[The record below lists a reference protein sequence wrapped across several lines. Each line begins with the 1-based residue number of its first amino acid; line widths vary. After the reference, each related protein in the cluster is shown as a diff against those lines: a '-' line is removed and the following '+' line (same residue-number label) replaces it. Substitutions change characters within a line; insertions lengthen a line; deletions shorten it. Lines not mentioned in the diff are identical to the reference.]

1 MSGGHFNYDN
11 YNIGYTMD
19 GQWQDEE
26 INELFNDL
34 FVGNLWGQRSGG
46 LAGALDYWLA
56 DDISEET
63 YREYVD
69 KFKKKWFHRT
79 PSNRVEFYQNKLQ
92 DYCDKLKKELGD
104 I

>member
-79 PSNRVEFYQNKLQ
+79 PGNRVEFYQNKLQ
-92 DYCDKLKKELGD
+92 DYCDKLKKEMGD